1 LNENRCTLTNAEDEV
16 VSCEY
21 DGNNNG
27 LYIVDFIDCL
37 SFDEDDNKA
46 VVEEVCLHDYTAIST
61 AAYSTD
67 LLNLL
72 RGADISK
79 SHSKRLISLIKSGLP
94 IPNHLPSTLDDLL
107 SFMNVENLFSRR
119 SICLICKQSLEYK
132 HRKCLTCE
140 SVDEMT
146 IADIYDLH

>member
-1 LNENRCTLTNAEDEV
+1 MLSNAQDEV

-27 LYIVDFIDCL
+27 LYIDDFIDCL
-37 SFDEDDNKA
+37 SCDEEDNKS

-72 RGADISK
+72 RGADISN
-79 SHSKRLISLIKSGLP
+79 SHSTHLISLIKSSLP
-94 IPNHLPSTLDDLL
+94 IPIHLPSTMDDLL
-107 SFMNVENLFSRR
+107 SFMDVDNLFSRR
-119 SICLICKQSLEYK
+119 SICLICKQSPEYK
-132 HRKCLTCE
+132 QSKCLTCE
-140 SVDEMT
+140 SADEKT
-146 IADIYDLH
+146 IADIYEVDSKKL